1 MSKYMVLIRRRK
13 NSKMNLTDKL
23 IGYKKDDLDN
33 INELAGD
40 TGYSFTEIQ
49 RKINNYFFSDVD
61 NLDELFGPLE
71 ETDEEEEDEEE

>member
-1 MSKYMVLIRRRK
+1 
-13 NSKMNLTDKL
+13 MNLTDKL

-71 ETDEEEEDEEE
+71 ETDEDEEDEESED